1 MRSFKGAIR
10 FSLRTG
16 TSETKARRGG
26 EGGKKKGNFRN
37 PAGALGPLRLYGG
50 RAGAVSYTHLD
61 VYKRQVHPLIKR
73 RETVWLCT
81 GINPEV
87 CRWNGVY
94 MESH

>member
-50 RAGAVSYTHLD
+50 RAGGAMVERL
-61 VYKRQVHPLIKR
+61 RAR
-73 RETVWLCT
+73 REKNEKQKTA
-81 GINPEV
+81 GA
-87 CRWNGVY
+87 
-94 MESH
+94 